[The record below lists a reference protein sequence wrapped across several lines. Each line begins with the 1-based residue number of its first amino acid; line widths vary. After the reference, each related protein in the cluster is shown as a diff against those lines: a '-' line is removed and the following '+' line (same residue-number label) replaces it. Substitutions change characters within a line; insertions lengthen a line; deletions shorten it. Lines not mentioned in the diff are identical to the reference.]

1 MSSTASC
8 ASSTSHSAWWRVSVA
23 GRRAGTGPE
32 RPLHQYAVEPAPEF
46 VPHIIERAY
55 HPETRRA
62 VQLDRGSIG
71 GIADDG
77 NHLAVAPGLRLVDE
91 TCKQGATDS
100 LPMRSWC
107 DIDRVFDRP
116 IVGRSGAVRA
126 DISIPGNCAAEFG
139 DQEWIPTGVQCPVAP
154 GHFVFVRRI
163 ELERCRPVAHG
174 CAVDLRDRRHVP
186 QVGRTNQRR
195 GAHGRMLRPCCPYA
209 NAPAQRPGRSEESR
223 PEASATIAEEA

>member
-91 TCKQGATDS
+91 TCKQAATDP
-100 LPMRSWC
+100 LRMRSC
-107 DIDRVFDRP
+107 RERARVLDRR
-116 IVGRSGAVRA
+116 IVGRRGAVRA
-126 DISIPGNCAAEFG
+126 DIGIPANCAA
-139 DQEWIPTGVQCPVAP
+139 
-154 GHFVFVRRI
+154 
-163 ELERCRPVAHG
+163 
-174 CAVDLRDRRHVP
+174 DL
-186 QVGRTNQRR
+186 
-195 GAHGRMLRPCCPYA
+195 
-209 NAPAQRPGRSEESR
+209 
-223 PEASATIAEEA
+223 